1 MSKDK
6 PKRLRFDINHVYDI
20 LGLKPGASVDRVKQ
34 AYGQMAKTWHPDCF
48 FEPQRTQ
55 RTQRTQRKR
64 RKRRKKSLT
73 ELY

>member
-6 PKRLRFDINHVYDI
+6 PKHLRFDI

-34 AYGQMAKTWHPDCF
+34 AYGQMAETWHPDCF

-64 RKRRKKSLT
+64 RKKSLT